1 MVSPLCIP
9 TTLVQPSVL
18 FLSHSCLCPLTSLP
32 GSPHNLL
39 NPSFPQ
45 KPNLIISLCPS
56 ISQMMSH
63 AHPENCVKYTCK
75 FTLLGP
81 KAPHDLASLIS
92 SSSTDAK
99 AILLFTQTCC
109 PHSLYGFPPTW
120 NSLPLLLPWAT
131 PLLSTSSK
139 KPSLTSVSS
148 TDHPACFF
156 FINFLAALALCC
168 CMQAF
173 SSCSEQNYSWWW
185 RAAHCGAVSCCR
197 AQVLS
202 MWAPAAAAHG
212 PSCLTACSI
221 FPDLGLNPRPPHWQA
236 DSHPLD
242 HQEVPTRYLRA
253 TTMLCTILCFPVML
267 H

>member
-18 FLSHSCLCPLTSLP
+18 FVSHSCLCPLTSLP
-32 GSPHNLL
+32 GSPHNPL

-109 PHSLYGFPPTW
+109 PHSLYGLPPAW
-120 NSLPLLLPWAT
+120 NSLPLLLPLGH
-131 PLLSTSSK
+131 PFVILGDSGHVTSSK
-139 KPSLTSVSS
+139 KP
-148 TDHPACFF
+148 
-156 FINFLAALALCC
+156 
-168 CMQAF
+168 
-173 SSCSEQNYSWWW
+173 
-185 RAAHCGAVSCCR
+185 
-197 AQVLS
+197 
-202 MWAPAAAAHG
+202 
-212 PSCLTACSI
+212 
-221 FPDLGLNPRPPHWQA
+221 
-236 DSHPLD
+236 
-242 HQEVPTRYLRA
+242 
-253 TTMLCTILCFPVML
+253 
-267 H
+267 